1 MNAVLIVEDDP
12 KIRANLLFQTRE
24 EGLVPE
30 ALENAEAALA
40 RLEPPDHALP
50 DLMLLDVRLPGMSG
64 VELVKRLA
72 GGDRLPA
79 TIIISGEASITETVE
94 ALKLGVHDF
103 IEKPFT
109 KQRLARSIRNTLES
123 LALKR
128 ESRALKRQ
136 VAALESQ
143 LAGERSILGE
153 SAAIEELRRQ
163 IGRAAPTDSRV
174 LILGESGSGKELVAE
189 ALVRESK
196 RSHQPF
202 VKINCAAIPAQL
214 VEDELFGH
222 AKGAFTDARADKPG
236 LFEEADGGTL
246 LLDEIGDM
254 EYELQSRLLR
264 VLEDGRVRRVG
275 ETRDR
280 PVDVRV
286 IAATHADLESAVRQ
300 KRFREDLYFR
310 LAHLPIRVPPLRE
323 HKEDIRLL
331 FEHFVQRFC
340 HRQRRRAPTIEEA
353 VFEALESY
361 SWPGNVRELSSLA
374 ERLVVF
380 GGDPISP
387 RQLPAALTGAG
398 RPPATGLVRLDTGFT
413 ILPLREFKTLCEKEY
428 IERVLQHTGW
438 NVAAA
443 ARLLDIQRTYLH
455 QKLTALGSRRPR
467 DGSDSR

>member
-1 MNAVLIVEDDP
+1 MTAVLIVEDDP

-24 EGLVPE
+24 EGLAPE
-30 ALENAEAALA
+30 AVESAEAALA
-40 RLEPPDHALP
+40 RLEAREHVLP

-64 VELVKRLA
+64 VELVRRLVEV
-72 GGDRLPA
+72 DRLPA
-79 TIIISGEASITETVE
+79 TIIISGEASISETVE

-103 IEKPFT
+103 IEKPFS
-109 KQRLARSIRNTLES
+109 KQRLTRSIRNTLES
-123 LALKR
+123 
-128 ESRALKRQ
+128 RALRQ
-136 VAALESQ
+136 EVAELKSQ
-143 LAGERSILGE
+143 LAGEVSILGE
-153 SAAIEELRRQ
+153 TAAIEELRRQ
-163 IGRAAPTDSRV
+163 IDRAAPTDSRV

-189 ALVRESK
+189 ALFRQSRRGEA
-196 RSHQPF
+196 PF

-214 VEDELFGH
+214 IEDELFGH
-222 AKGAFTDARADKPG
+222 AKGAFTDARTDKPG

-246 LLDEIGDM
+246 FLDEIGDM

-286 IAATHADLESAVRQ
+286 IAATHTDLEAAVRE

-323 HKEDIRLL
+323 RKEDIREL
-331 FEHFVQRFC
+331 FEHFVDRFC
-340 HRQRRRAPTIEEA
+340 RRERRRAPA
-353 VFEALESY
+353 VDESVYAALVRH

-380 GGDPISP
+380 GGDPITVG
-387 RQLPAALTGAG
+387 QLPASVTGDGQVSA
-398 RPPATGLVRLDTGFT
+398 PGLVRLDTGAGV
-413 ILPLREFKTLCEKEY
+413 LPLKQFKTLCEKEY
-428 IERVLQHTGW
+428 LEQVLARTGW

-443 ARLLDIQRTYLH
+443 ARLLEIQRTHLH
-455 QKLTALGSRRPR
+455 QKLAALGSRRPGGGN
-467 DGSDSR
+467 D